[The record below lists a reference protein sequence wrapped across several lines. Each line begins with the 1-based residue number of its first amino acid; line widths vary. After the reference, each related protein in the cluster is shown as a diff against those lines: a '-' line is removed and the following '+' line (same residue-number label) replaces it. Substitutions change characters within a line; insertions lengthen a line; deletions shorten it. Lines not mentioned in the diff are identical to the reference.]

1 MATLLP
7 FDACPAA
14 GAGVHSW
21 IMRAA
26 WACRLKIENC
36 TAAEAAGLIHDHM
49 TRNPNPKNE
58 VEEAVNKVFDA
69 TLEPRA
75 FGFKPRFDAPKKWP
89 EPNAEQ
95 IEAVAASGLGVVDL
109 WERSPIRFEDDE
121 PHTAEILPRLFPGD
135 PLICAGS
142 KTQFFTMP
150 LSKFIQAADN
160 FEQLIPSPMSKQWGK
175 TQAGHLSQRSL
186 DATGPRRFLIVE
198 GDKLNGEPIPKDT
211 QAAVLLHLAKLA
223 PLALV
228 VDSGGKSLHGW
239 FTTAGFSEGQ
249 SDSFFRKACT
259 LGADPA
265 LWSRAQLVR
274 MPGGLRDNTRRQQIL
289 FFNPAAL
296 P

>member
-1 MATLLP
+1 MAKLLP
-7 FDACPAA
+7 FDACPPP
-14 GAGVHSW
+14 GGGVHSW

-26 WACRLKIENC
+26 WSCRLKMENC

-69 TLEPRA
+69 TLEPRNL
-75 FGFKPRFDAPKKWP
+75 GFKPRFDAPKKWP

-95 IEAVAASGLGVVDL
+95 IEAVAGSGGGVVDL

-121 PHTAEILPRLFPGD
+121 PHTADILPRLFPGD
-135 PLICAGS
+135 PFICAGS
-142 KTQFFTMP
+142 KTEFFTMP
-150 LSKFIQAADN
+150 LSKFLQAADN
-160 FEQLIPSPMSKQWGK
+160 FEQLIPSPMTKKWGRA
-175 TQAGHLSQRSL
+175 QAGHLSQRTL
-186 DATGPRRFLIVE
+186 DATGARRFLIVE
-198 GDKLNGEPIPKDT
+198 GDKVSGEVIPKDT

-259 LGADPA
+259 LGADDRM
-265 LWSRAQLVR
+265 WSRAQLVR
-274 MPGGLRDNTRRQQIL
+274 MPGGLRDNGRRQQIL

>member
-1 MATLLP
+1 
-7 FDACPAA
+7 
-14 GAGVHSW
+14 
-21 IMRAA
+21 
-26 WACRLKIENC
+26 
-36 TAAEAAGLIHDHM
+36 
-49 TRNPNPKNE
+49 
-58 VEEAVNKVFDA
+58 
-69 TLEPRA
+69 
-75 FGFKPRFDAPKKWP
+75 
-89 EPNAEQ
+89 
-95 IEAVAASGLGVVDL
+95 
-109 WERSPIRFEDDE
+109 
-121 PHTAEILPRLFPGD
+121 
-135 PLICAGS
+135 
-142 KTQFFTMP
+142 
-150 LSKFIQAADN
+150 
-160 FEQLIPSPMSKQWGK
+160 MSKQWGK